1 MSLETPD
8 KTRTLQRK
16 LYRKAKE
23 EPDYRFYLLYD
34 KIYREDILYYAYE
47 LVKFNRGAVGADGQT
62 FAGIESQGL
71 GKWLAE
77 IREEFRTKRYKPQP
91 VRRVMIP
98 KPGGGERP
106 LGIPTIRD
114 RVVQTAA
121 KLVLE
126 PIFEA
131 DLEPC
136 AYGYRPKRSAQDAIR
151 KVHELL
157 CAGYTEVV
165 DADLSKYFD
174 TIPHRQLMP
183 SVARRIVDREVLRL
197 LKAWLKAP
205 VEERDEKGN
214 RHMTGGKG
222 STRGTPQG
230 GVVSPILA
238 NLFMHYTF
246 DLWMARTHPD
256 FPWCRYAD
264 DGLVHCR
271 TEQEAEALKAKLQA
285 RLAECHLEMHP
296 TKTKVVY
303 CKDGKRKD
311 QYPTVKFDFLGY
323 CFRPRLVRR
332 FRDNSLFCG
341 FNPAVSPS
349 AMKAMREAIRDLNIW
364 HQTQLSLQD
373 IAQQLNPLLR
383 GWIEYYGR
391 YAPSA
396 LYPLLRYVN
405 QTLLAWVMRK
415 FKRFKGHKIQ
425 ASQFLQRLATERVGL
440 FVHWQIGMSG
450 TFA

>member
-1 MSLETPD
+1 
-8 KTRTLQRK
+8 
-16 LYRKAKE
+16 
-23 EPDYRFYLLYD
+23 
-34 KIYREDILYYAYE
+34 
-47 LVKFNRGAVGADGQT
+47 V
-62 FAGIESQGL
+62 
-71 GKWLAE
+71 
-77 IREEFRTKRYKPQP
+77 
-91 VRRVMIP
+91 
-98 KPGGGERP
+98 
-106 LGIPTIRD
+106 PTVAD
-114 RVVQTAA
+114 RVAQMVVKQ
-121 KLVLE
+121 VME
-126 PIFEA
+126 PILDPIFLA
-131 DLEPC
+131 DS
-136 AYGYRPKRSAQDAIR
+136 YGYRPNRSALDAVGATRQRCWKYDWVLEFDI
-151 KVHELL
+151 KGLFDNIDHELL
-157 CAGYTEVV
+157 
-165 DADLSKYFD
+165 
-174 TIPHRQLMP
+174 
-183 SVARRIVDREVLRL
+183 LRAVRKHVTCRWAL
-197 LKAWLKAP
+197 LYIERWLKAP
-205 VEERDEKGN
+205 MVQEDGTTIGR
-214 RHMTGGKG
+214 
-222 STRGTPQG
+222 SRGTPQG

-246 DLWMARTHPD
+246 DLWMARTHPEL
-256 FPWCRYAD
+256 PWCRYAD

-271 TEQEAEALKAKLQA
+271 TEQEADALKAKLQA

-311 QYPTVKFDFLGY
+311 KYPTVKFDFLGY

-349 AMKAMREAIRDLNIW
+349 AMKAMREAIRDLNIG
-364 HQTQLSLQD
+364 HQTQRSLQD

-383 GWIEYYGR
+383 GWVEYYGR

-415 FKRFKGHKIQ
+415 FKRFKGHKLQ

-440 FVHWQIGMSG
+440 FVHWQLGMTG

>member
-1 MSLETPD
+1 MISRHVTD
-8 KTRTLQRK
+8 KPFNIDKRLV
-16 LYRKAKE
+16 YEAYKA
-23 EPDYRFYLLYD
+23 
-34 KIYREDILYYAYE
+34 
-47 LVKFNRGAVGADGQT
+47 VKSNRGAAGVDEQT
-62 FAGIESQGL
+62 I
-71 GKWLAE
+71 
-77 IREEFRTKRYKPQP
+77 
-91 VRRVMIP
+91 
-98 KPGGGERP
+98 
-106 LGIPTIRD
+106 
-114 RVVQTAA
+114 VQ
-121 KLVLE
+121 
-126 PIFEA
+126 FEA
-131 DLEPC
+131 DLSSNLYKIWNRMSSGSYFPPPVRAVSIPKKSGGERILGVPTVADRVAQMVVKQVIEPILDPIFL
-136 AYGYRPKRSAQDAIR
+136 ADSYGYRPNRSALDAVGATRQRCWKYDWVLEFDI
-151 KVHELL
+151 KGLFDNIDHELL
-157 CAGYTEVV
+157 
-165 DADLSKYFD
+165 
-174 TIPHRQLMP
+174 
-183 SVARRIVDREVLRL
+183 LRAVRKHVTCRWAL
-197 LKAWLKAP
+197 LFIERWLKAP
-205 VEERDEKGN
+205 MVQEEGTTIGR
-214 RHMTGGKG
+214 
-222 STRGTPQG
+222 SRGTPQG

-246 DLWMARTHPD
+246 DLWMARTHPEL
-256 FPWCRYAD
+256 PWCRYAD

-311 QYPTVKFDFLGY
+311 RYPTVKFDFLGY

-349 AMKAMREAIRDLNIW
+349 AMKAMREAIRDLNIG
-364 HQTQLSLQD
+364 HQTQRSLQD

-383 GWIEYYGR
+383 GWVEYYGR

-440 FVHWQIGMSG
+440 FVHWQLGMTG